1 MEDVLDLYAQPYDPC
16 RPVVC
21 FDEMPKQLLADLQAP
36 LPVRPGTV
44 AREDYEYGRRGVKNL
59 FLWCEP
65 LRGKRHVEVTDRR
78 TMRDWAHCIK
88 DLIDVHYPDA
98 EVIRLV
104 VDNLNTH
111 TPASLYLAFDPAE
124 ARRLTSKLE
133 VHYTPKHGSWL
144 NAAEIE
150 LAILSTQCLDRRIP
164 DVDTLRSETTA
175 WVEERD
181 AACLTVNWHFTTSD
195 ARIKLASIYP
205 TYST

>member
-1 MEDVLDLYAQPYDPC
+1 MEDILDLYAQPYDPR

-21 FDEMPKQLLADLQAP
+21 FDEMPKQLLTDLQAP

-44 AREDYEYGRRGVKNL
+44 AREDYEYERRGVKNL

-65 LRGKRHVEVTDRR
+65 LRGKRRVEVTDRR

-88 DLIDVHYPDA
+88 DLIDIHYPDA
-98 EVIRLV
+98 DLIRLV

-124 ARRLTSKLE
+124 ARRLTQKLE
-133 VHYTPKHGSWL
+133 LHYTPKHGSWL

-164 DVDTLRSETTA
+164 DADTLRAETAA
-175 WVEERD
+175 WVQERD
-181 AACLTVNWHFTTSD
+181 VACVTVNWHFTSAD

-205 TYST
+205 TYSL